1 MLLLNR
7 RHLRTTLL
15 RLHTPK
21 HTATYHAFSVV
32 NMSQQRSTRALPTLQ
47 HAAAST
53 YSVGR
58 KGTSKIY
65 TKNAVPLDGFLR
77 PLPARV
83 AAPLQSALSPV
94 AGEDGL
100 SNRGEKSSPAEALLE
115 TACAPSCG
123 KSVSS
128 SISLLPSGEPWR
140 SELLRCETE
149 LRVLVACGVHD
160 PPSLNRTLKTVDL
173 FDRVSCIIQAQPHTS
188 FIGDLLRLFRVE
200 LCRSIFVAQSDDDA
214 VGYSDDTAI
223 SATGVRPDGEEGNDG
238 DRPNKLKGGSALCT
252 DVNLT
257 RTYFEEVES
266 LRRAKAFLTTAV
278 AKSTSGECLLLL
290 QRSIEDKDEQIVWY
304 EAELEQVRRHF
315 DQVSDECRQ
324 VRQKLEADAQEAA
337 SIQRQLQ
344 RDIQTLHVENKD
356 VQLQL
361 FRLRKQMAG
370 GNSNQLQEGYRQLK
384 LSKIAQ
390 TQSLF
395 DEGDERVV
403 LLVLLG
409 QVESRVNEIL
419 DAYDN
424 EYVLTPEALRRDLRS
439 RMAESVVVLLE
450 DMHFCDTAYRRL
462 VATHR
467 TGGNKRS
474 LAAAADN
481 VHQADARRIPL
492 ELVHTGNDEEAP
504 DETDGFVAILFDQ
517 RVYEHFQARHALQAR
532 LHQYQAVSNA
542 SSGQSKDTQT
552 APDSTTGSMYPDP
565 STLHQERQ
573 TAATQDMM
581 HVNRDSW
588 LRGRAHSSNAA
599 LGSSPRPATEH
610 QDTTVGDD
618 NAGIVESHPLRPATH
633 LLPLSATSEGSPLT
647 SSRLHTLA
655 KHNSRGALT
664 ELPDMPASHQRP
676 FLKRA
681 SRSQRAEWVANILG
695 PSATSVVF
703 TIPRPNS
710 EQADV
715 VVVQQKIP
723 EVVPAE
729 ATMQRVLRHPM
740 EDLSSKRFL
749 STVEVFTG
757 EDPVQQKLLCRMNYV
772 DPSLA
777 IQVPDTT
784 NFVKVKY
791 AHVENARAVA
801 AAAIGSVA
809 SGSASESSNSGAG
822 GGSGVYGGNPSLR
835 LFKELG
841 SKSLVENNP
850 GLQYRAGAVSST
862 TASTVAFQRLNP
874 LSPDRAP
881 EWLLY
886 KQLFGAYRSLTP
898 RMIEVTTIDHLM
910 ACASERFFIR
920 MEYRYDECLAR
931 AAQQCAN
938 LQLRRDMAGR
948 FFKDM
953 YVLSDFQ
960 EALVDELE
968 ARYGYPELVAKTL
981 YEILCYL
988 DAVVEKDSVL
998 AAYLDVI
1005 RGFVSPTQV
1014 HYVSYMLYH
1023 LSYCWP
1029 SADPTVAV
1037 SANEVRTVFDYL
1049 YRNASPL
1056 LLIDPENIVKDYNM
1070 ATRSA
1075 PLTFVSMRQ
1084 FLASSMVHMEEPL
1097 LLLLHGSFHAYTQRM
1112 ARDEITWETYEAV
1125 IAKCGR
1131 MKEERRSLVRFLASG
1146 LGVNRSTFASL
1157 QQLTFLAAS
1166 AWSSN
1171 FWI

>member
-1 MLLLNR
+1 M
-7 RHLRTTLL
+7 
-15 RLHTPK
+15 
-21 HTATYHAFSVV
+21 
-32 NMSQQRSTRALPTLQ
+32 
-47 HAAAST
+47 
-53 YSVGR
+53 
-58 KGTSKIY
+58 
-65 TKNAVPLDGFLR
+65 
-77 PLPARV
+77 
-83 AAPLQSALSPV
+83 
-94 AGEDGL
+94 
-100 SNRGEKSSPAEALLE
+100 
-115 TACAPSCG
+115 
-123 KSVSS
+123 
-128 SISLLPSGEPWR
+128 
-140 SELLRCETE
+140 
-149 LRVLVACGVHD
+149 
-160 PPSLNRTLKTVDL
+160 
-173 FDRVSCIIQAQPHTS
+173 QAQPNTS
-188 FIGDLLRLFRVE
+188 FIGDLLRLFRIE
-200 LCRSIFVAQSDDDA
+200 LCRSIFVAQNDDGA
-214 VGYSDDTAI
+214 IGYSDDTAL
-223 SATGVRPDGEEGNDG
+223 SATGVRPDGEESMDS
-238 DRPNKLKGGSALCT
+238 DRPNKLKDGSALCAGG
-252 DVNLT
+252 NLT
-257 RTYFEEVES
+257 RAYFEEAES

-278 AKSTSGECLLLL
+278 AKSTSGESLLLL

-304 EAELEQVRRHF
+304 EAELERVRRQF

-324 VRQKLEADAQEAA
+324 LRQKLEVDAQEAA

-344 RDIQTLHVENKD
+344 RELQILHVENKD

-370 GNSNQLQEGYRQLK
+370 GNSNQLKEGYRQLK

-424 EYVLTPEALRRDLRS
+424 EYVLTPEALRRDLRN
-439 RMAESVVVLLE
+439 RMAENVVVLLE

-462 VATHR
+462 VAAR
-467 TGGNKRS
+467 CSGGNNKS
-474 LAAAADN
+474 SVAAGDN
-481 VHQADARRIPL
+481 VDEPDVHRIPL

-532 LHQYQAVSNA
+532 LQQYQAMSNA
-542 SSGQSKDTQT
+542 SSGQAKDTQP
-552 APDSTTGSMYPDP
+552 APSSETDPVYPDP
-565 STLHQERQ
+565 STLRQETQ
-573 TAATQDMM
+573 TTVTPETTHDK
-581 HVNRDSW
+581 RGSC
-588 LRGRAHSSNAA
+588 LRGRAHSRAEQSGA
-599 LGSSPRPATEH
+599 LPRPATEH
-610 QDTTVGDD
+610 QDTVGGGDT
-618 NAGIVESHPLRPATH
+618 AGALEPHPLWPATD
-633 LLPLSATSEGSPLT
+633 LLPLSATSDGSPLSSSPAPT
-647 SSRLHTLA
+647 LPTHSSRATLT
-655 KHNSRGALT
+655 AL
-664 ELPDMPASHQRP
+664 PGMPAAHRGP
-676 FLKRA
+676 LLERA
-681 SRSQRAEWVANILG
+681 SRAQRAQWVANILG
-695 PSATSVVF
+695 PSATSVAF

-715 VVVQQKIP
+715 VVVQRRLP

-729 ATMQRVLRHPM
+729 AAMQRVLRHPM
-740 EDLSSKRFL
+740 EELSSERFL

-791 AHVENARAVA
+791 AHAENARAVA
-801 AAAIGSVA
+801 AAGPAARGSTA
-809 SGSASESSNSGAG
+809 SQSASESSNGGAG

-938 LQLRRDMAGR
+938 LQLRRDMAER
-948 FFKDM
+948 LFKDM

-1014 HYVSYMLYH
+1014 HFVSYMLYH

-1037 SANEVRTVFDYL
+1037 AADEVRTVFDYL
-1049 YRNASPL
+1049 YRNASPM
-1056 LLIDPENIVKDYNM
+1056 LLIDPENIFKDYNM
-1070 ATRSA
+1070 ASRSA

-1084 FLASSMVHMEEPL
+1084 FLASAMVHMEEPL
-1097 LLLLHGSFHAYTQRM
+1097 LLLLHGSFHAYTQRK
-1112 ARDEITWETYEAV
+1112 ATDEITWDTYEAV

-1146 LGVNRSTFASL
+1146 LGVNRRTFASL

-1171 FWI
+1171 FWV